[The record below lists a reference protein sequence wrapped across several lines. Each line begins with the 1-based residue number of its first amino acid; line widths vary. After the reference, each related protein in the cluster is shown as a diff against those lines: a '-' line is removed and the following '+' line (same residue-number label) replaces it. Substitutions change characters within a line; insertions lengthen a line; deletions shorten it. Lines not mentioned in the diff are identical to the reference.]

1 MRNKAR
7 ACYGVKEAKSREA
20 DNDYDEKSYGFYWVE
35 LYLIIKVPFFRKG
48 CEFAQALAGSGSRCL
63 SITSIARCLG

>member
-20 DNDYDEKSYGFYWVE
+20 DNDYDEKSYGFYWVN
-35 LYLIIKVPFFRKG
+35 YI
-48 CEFAQALAGSGSRCL
+48 
-63 SITSIARCLG
+63 